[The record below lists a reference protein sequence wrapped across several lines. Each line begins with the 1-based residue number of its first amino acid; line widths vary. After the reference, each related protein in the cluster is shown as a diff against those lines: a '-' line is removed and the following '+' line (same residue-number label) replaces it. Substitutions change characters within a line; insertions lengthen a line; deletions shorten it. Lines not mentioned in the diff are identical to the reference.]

1 MSVIEVAKS
10 GLVALE
16 FVVRLLAEQFNADM
30 TAELGLA
37 PNGDGHPYTPGGLF
51 MPPVARWYR
60 QSAPTRAQLE
70 APPHNV
76 TGFVGPVGAT
86 SYPSA
91 FKSEGGWGAV
101 ADARLPFG
109 VTILFRQAA
118 QADVSDPHQSGEKL
132 TPEEIMI
139 SRALLYQGALKHTL
153 TKWGCFDISC
163 RDIDPTEDIAVAG
176 DIGSQSQEDGTTGR
190 GVIYVEFNIYQQQ
203 GFPLQAKLPAAP

>member
-1 MSVIEVAKS
+1 MSVIEVAK
-10 GLVALE
+10 GGQAALE
-16 FVVRLLAEQFNADM
+16 FVMRLLCERFNADM
-30 TAELGLA
+30 VDALDIT
-37 PNGDGHPYTPGGLF
+37 PNGDGHPFTPGGLF

-60 QSAPTRAQLE
+60 QSAPTRQQLE

-91 FKSEGGWGAV
+91 FKSEVGWGAV

-109 VTILFRQAA
+109 ATILFRQAA
-118 QADVSDPHQSGEKL
+118 QADVSDSLQTGQLL

-153 TKWGCFDISC
+153 TRWGCFDVSC
-163 RDIDPTEDIAVAG
+163 RDVDPTEDIAIAG

-190 GVIYVEFNIYQQQ
+190 GVIYVEFDIYQQQ
-203 GFPLQAKLPAAP
+203 GFPLQEKLAP